1 MDKRME
7 NLSYDKILKELG
19 LFSLEKS
26 SLRDL
31 INISSR
37 QDAKR
42 IEPYSFKKFPVTGKE
57 AIGKN

>member
-1 MDKRME
+1 MVKRME
-7 NLSYDKILKELG
+7 HLSYNKVLKELG
-19 LFSLEKS
+19 MFSLEKS

-42 IEPYSFKKFPVTGKE
+42 PYYFKKFPVTGKE
-57 AIGKN
+57 AIGKS